1 MIIERVEPDEFRNFF
16 PLGCS
21 HLYNSA
27 EFSELNAQR
36 CEELHFL
43 LFRDSKVR
51 LGFTAGVRDGG
62 LFSPFSAPFG
72 GFCSN
77 SRQSVECVDE
87 AVGLLA
93 AYGSACDG
101 DIRITLPPPIYSSDL
116 DVKTSGALFRA
127 GHLECADL
135 NYHYDIAKFDDFES
149 NMASRARNKFRE
161 SMRHDF
167 MVRWSGIGDVDL
179 ARRCYEVI
187 AANRRWKGYPLRMSF
202 GQVAA
207 TAVVARSVF
216 VVMSLGDDDVAAA
229 LIQMVAPG
237 VGQLVYW
244 GDVPGFSDV
253 RPMNRLA
260 FETFAI
266 CREKGLRVL
275 DLGPSSEGGVP
286 SYGLCGFKESIGCDV
301 SLKHTFRL
309 RSVK

>member
-1 MIIERVEPDEFRNFF
+1 MRI
-16 PLGCS
+16 
-21 HLYNSA
+21 
-27 EFSELNAQR
+27 
-36 CEELHFL
+36 
-43 LFRDSKVR
+43 
-51 LGFTAGVRDGG
+51 GFTAGVRDGG

-77 SRQSVECVDE
+77 SRQSVECIDE

-149 NMASRARNKFRE
+149 NMASKARNKFRE